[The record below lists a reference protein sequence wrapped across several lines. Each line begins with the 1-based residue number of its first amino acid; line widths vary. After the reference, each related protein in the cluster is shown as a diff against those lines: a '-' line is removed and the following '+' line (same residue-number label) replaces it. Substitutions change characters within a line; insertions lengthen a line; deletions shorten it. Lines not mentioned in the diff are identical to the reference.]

1 MASSIHSALIA
12 APALGLLFLS
22 ACGDKADARL
32 EKLSAGISK
41 DSVLAVMGV
50 EKPQRVDP
58 FLINGQFIEAMYF
71 PKSGAADSASVSH
84 GEAGSIQPSM
94 PRVRHCSRAR
104 ASAASARRE
113 SRPSELPSR

>member
-71 PKSGAADSASVSH
+71 PKSGAADSASVADRNMSPAIVVD
-84 GEAGSIQPSM
+84 GKLVAWGWKQWDSI
-94 PRVRHCSRAR
+94 
-104 ASAASARRE
+104 AAEKKIPVAAK
-113 SRPSELPSR
+113 